1 MPSIPFLRESKEK
14 CKSVLHQIRAWP
26 VFQDKAT
33 AAKSPKI
40 ESRRGRLNR
49 NGDVDNG
56 QFADSLLQ
64 LMHRRDQLL
73 DPYDE
78 QWADNI
84 NYAQESP
91 AFWRRLEEEE
101 RQFQGQGWG
110 RSQSQSQSHELS
122 QNHKRNNVN
131 LLPGGQPIAVAA
143 YHLVRR
149 LVKDRTRCDCCS
161 KHHHRH
167 HHHRHDSGVS
177 QSVRL
182 IDETKSSV

>member
-1 MPSIPFLRESKEK
+1 M
-14 CKSVLHQIRAWP
+14 
-26 VFQDKAT
+26 FQDNKAT
-33 AAKSPKI
+33 AAESPKI
-40 ESRRGRLNR
+40 EFRRGRLNR

-73 DPYDE
+73 DPYAE
-78 QWADNI
+78 ESVDNHTQ
-84 NYAQESP
+84 ASH
-91 AFWRRLEEEE
+91 ALWRRLEEEE
-101 RQFQGQGWG
+101 EEERPVQGWG
-110 RSQSQSQSHELS
+110 PSHEVS
-122 QNHKRNNVN
+122 KKNKREMH

-161 KHHHRH
+161 KDQDQAQHRH
-167 HHHRHDSGVS
+167 CHNRNDSCVS

-182 IDETKSSV
+182 IDDQKSSI